1 MTYIVD
7 IIIIAVFLISVVISY
22 KKGFFRSLFDLIGT
36 LVSVMA
42 ARLVS
47 ATLATQGFEMLIQ
60 TPARAALTNSLGTV
74 GTTDYGAQV
83 ESALNS
89 IPDSFNGIMSL
100 IGIDKNAILEKVSSS
115 ELAQGNLVDNI
126 MENIVAPV
134 GTAVIRFVLF
144 VILAVVFTLVLK
156 VVVKLLDFVIKKL
169 PFVKSV
175 NKGLGIVIGVLRGLI
190 TVLIVSMLIATVVS
204 FTGNEE
210 IIAAVNNSVIVSSI
224 QNLMSSLSGAVLKL

>member
-7 IIIIAVFLISVVISY
+7 IIIIAVFLISVLISY

-36 LVSVMA
+36 LVSVLA

-47 ATLATQGFEMLIQ
+47 ASLAPQGFDMFIRE
-60 TPARAALTNSLGTV
+60 PAKAALTNSLGTV

-89 IPDSFNGIMSL
+89 IPDSFGGIMNL
-100 IGIDKNAILEKVSSS
+100 IGIDKAAILEKVSAS

-126 MENIVAPV
+126 MENIVTPV
-134 GTAVIRFVLF
+134 GTAIIQFVLF
-144 VILAVVFTLVLK
+144 VILAVAFTLVLK
-156 VVVKLLDFVIKKL
+156 IAVKLLDFIIKKL

-175 NKGLGIVIGVLRGLI
+175 NKGLGIVIGILRGLI
-190 TVLIVSMLIATVVS
+190 TVLIVSMLIGTVVS

-210 IIAAVNNSVIVSSI
+210 IIGAVNNSVIVSSV
-224 QNLMSSLSGAVLKL
+224 QSLMSSLSGAVLK